1 MCGCG
6 KKSSPSRIPALRPS
20 IGPRPVIR
28 GVAAAPSPGQLRALS
43 LPGNISPRTVVKMD
57 AERRKI
63 EKIRREAIRQALNK

>member
-1 MCGCG
+1 MWLW
-6 KKSSPSRIPALRPS
+6 KKKFSVSNSCPQAS